1 MNIFIKMTIQDN
13 IINAAP
19 LLVMQ
24 LLSVVLYGLCTDY
37 GTEAIGTSSG
47 SNSNTIDKY
56 YPFFQDVHVMIFIG
70 FGFLMTFLKRY
81 SHSAL
86 GYTMYLSSLAIQ
98 YGILINGFFIVYL
111 KILGI
116 Q

>member
-37 GTEAIGTSSG
+37 GTEAIGTSTS

-56 YPFFQDVHVMIFIG
+56 YPFFQPHK
-70 FGFLMTFLKRY
+70 L
-81 SHSAL
+81 
-86 GYTMYLSSLAIQ
+86 
-98 YGILINGFFIVYL
+98 
-111 KILGI
+111 
-116 Q
+116 